1 MFVKVK
7 KSLIFIQ
14 KSLIFQNVDTANN
27 GSDQIVYGTY
37 DQAQYNQSVDYL
49 AINIPINPTE
59 QKSKK

>member
-1 MFVKVK
+1 
-7 KSLIFIQ
+7 LIFIQ